1 MRKIFTGRVHIQKYL
16 FHSRHLE
23 GKTRQR
29 ERERKEEEGE
39 RGFQGT
45 FLFLSFSEINL
56 EGILNNCSNNYRI
69 KQLFTRDYNRANHLL
84 LTY

>member
-23 GKTRQR
+23 GKTR
-29 ERERKEEEGE
+29 EREEEGE
-39 RGFQGT
+39 RKDSRERF

-56 EGILNNCSNNYRI
+56 EEILNNCSNNYRI